1 MGKNLEILD
10 SQGCIDRLTTELWRS
25 TKMKKLLSALALVAL
40 CSTIAMANVP
50 CPEYCSITPL
60 LGDPLFPSTQVGFLS
75 PGVVNGTTLTITV
88 RNCSNLPINAATVQ
102 VIFADAVKICTTAVH
117 QATTSALGVC
127 TITLNGGGCLSNV
140 LGACV
145 IKANFIEI
153 RNLRNV
159 RSPDNGSHTG
169 SVPSGS
175 VTTTDL
181 GYFGDEFKGV
191 AIPGC
196 HDYDN
201 NAAVN
206 TTDLGYFGDAYKLGT
221 VCTLAN

>member
-1 MGKNLEILD
+1 
-10 SQGCIDRLTTELWRS
+10 
-25 TKMKKLLSALALVAL
+25 MKKLLSALALVAL

-50 CPEYCSITPL
+50 CAEYCTVTPL
-60 LGDPLFPSTQVGFLS
+60 LGDPLVPSSQVGFLS
-75 PGVVNGTTLTITV
+75 PGPVNGTTLTITV
-88 RNCSNLPINAATVQ
+88 RNCSNLPINGATVQ
-102 VIFADAVKICTTAVH
+102 VIFNDAVKICTTAVH
-117 QATTSALGVC
+117 QAVTVANGTCS
-127 TITLNGGGCLSNV
+127 ITLSGGGCLSGL

-145 IKANFIEI
+145 IKANGFEI

-191 AIPGC
+191 APAGC

-201 NAAVN
+201 SGSVN
-206 TTDLGYFGDAYKLGT
+206 TTDLGYFGDAYKLAT
-221 VCTLAN
+221 TCTLIP